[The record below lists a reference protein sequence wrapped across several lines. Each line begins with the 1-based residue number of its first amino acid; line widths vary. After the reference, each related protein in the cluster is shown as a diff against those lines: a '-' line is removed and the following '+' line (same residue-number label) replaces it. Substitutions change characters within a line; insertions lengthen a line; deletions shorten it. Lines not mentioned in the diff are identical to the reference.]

1 MNRATRSGLIRLA
14 STLPKG
20 SKERRVLLSKLKQP
34 PVDLRKPYYR
44 MGDGLA
50 SMEDA
55 AADSKD
61 KDLIRLVSDVDKAV
75 GKVRDYLNKHYNW
88 D

>member
-1 MNRATRSGLIRLA
+1 MNNL
-14 STLPKG
+14 
-20 SKERRVLLSKLKQP
+20 ELKNMKR
-34 PVDLRKPYYR
+34 DLRKPYYQ
-44 MGDGLA
+44 MGDGLV